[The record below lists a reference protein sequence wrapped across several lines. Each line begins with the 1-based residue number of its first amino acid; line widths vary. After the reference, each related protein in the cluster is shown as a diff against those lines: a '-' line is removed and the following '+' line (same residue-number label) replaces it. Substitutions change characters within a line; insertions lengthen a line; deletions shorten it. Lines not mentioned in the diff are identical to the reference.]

1 MVNAQFVMFLLREE
15 WPDQFEE
22 ISKYGTKITY
32 KTLRTKLSEGAREDL
47 SFTVKELSSRYSES
61 FVEKCDCYVIN
72 HPNFPDRKAYGVT
85 YKDRAW
91 IFA

>member
-1 MVNAQFVMFLLREE
+1 MANAQFVMFLLKEE
-15 WPDQFEE
+15 WPDQFRE

-32 KTLRTKLSEGAREDL
+32 KTFRTKLCEAARESL
-47 SFTVKELSSRYSES
+47 SFTVKELSSGYSES
-61 FVEKCDCYVIN
+61 FVEKCNCYVIN

-91 IFA
+91 IYV